1 MPPAAEKLS
10 VLLKL
15 WRIEMPIRNA
25 VCVCRRLLVSATA
38 VALFTPL
45 VLLTSTFAD
54 EKSNPKA
61 DTKAPA
67 TGRSAEQFSPG
78 VKLERDISYIP
89 NGDEAQRLDLYLP
102 EKASEKPLPLVV
114 HIHGGG
120 WKGGSKFPC
129 SLAPMVNRGYVV
141 ASLEYRFSQKA
152 LFPAQIQDCQAAI
165 RWLRA
170 NAKTYNIDTEH
181 VGVVGGS
188 AGGHLSALVA
198 TAGGKDTFPKIGGND
213 DQSDRV
219 QCVIDI
225 FGPTNFAT
233 VIEQAENDK
242 NVRNIFKFNTPS
254 DPYSSLIGVGLNEDK
269 ATTDAVSPVTYVSED
284 NPPTLILHGTH
295 DTLVPYAQSE
305 ELAAALE
312 AKGVPVWLQT
322 LPGSGHG
329 GGGFGKPQ
337 IVLLMQNFFDKY
349 LKGSD
354 IEIQL
359 VPEAEV
365 AI

>member
-1 MPPAAEKLS
+1 MP
-10 VLLKL
+10 VYHT
-15 WRIEMPIRNA
+15 
-25 VCVCRRLLVSATA
+25 VCDCRRSLVSVTA
-38 VALFTPL
+38 LTLLALLISSSFT
-45 VLLTSTFAD
+45 SAD
-54 EKSNPKA
+54 EKSKSKSA
-61 DTKAPA
+61 TKTPGPGQAEAKLPA
-67 TGRSAEQFSPG
+67 G

-89 NGDEAQRLDLYLP
+89 NGDEAQRLDIYLP

-120 WKGGSKFPC
+120 WKGGNKFPC
-129 SLAPMVNRGYVV
+129 AFAPMANRGYVV
-141 ASLEYRFSQKA
+141 ASIEYRFSQKA

-170 NAKTYNIDTEH
+170 NAKTYNIDPEH

-198 TAGGKDTFPKIGGND
+198 TAGGKDAFPKIGGND

-233 VIEQAENDK
+233 VMEQAENDK
-242 NVRNIFKFNTPS
+242 NVKNIFAFNTPS
-254 DPYSSLIGVGLNEDK
+254 DPYSSLIGVGLDEDK
-269 ATTDAVSPVTYVSED
+269 ATTDAASPVTYVSED

-305 ELAAALE
+305 ELAAALK
-312 AKGVPVWLQT
+312 AKSVPVWLQT

-337 IVLLMQNFFDKY
+337 IQELMQNFFEKY
-349 LKGSD
+349 LKGAE

-359 VPEAEV
+359 VPETEV
-365 AI
+365 SI

>member
-1 MPPAAEKLS
+1 VTALT
-10 VLLKL
+10 LL
-15 WRIEMPIRNA
+15 A
-25 VCVCRRLLVSATA
+25 LLISSS
-38 VALFTPL
+38 FT
-45 VLLTSTFAD
+45 SAD
-54 EKSNPKA
+54 EKSKSKSA
-61 DTKAPA
+61 TKTPGPGQAEAKLPA
-67 TGRSAEQFSPG
+67 G

-89 NGDEAQRLDLYLP
+89 NGDEAQRLDIYLP

-120 WKGGSKFPC
+120 WKGGNKFPC
-129 SLAPMVNRGYVV
+129 AFAPMANRGYVV
-141 ASLEYRFSQKA
+141 ASIEYRFSQKA

-170 NAKTYNIDTEH
+170 NAKTYNIDPEH

-198 TAGGKDTFPKIGGND
+198 TAGGKDAFPKIGGND

-233 VIEQAENDK
+233 VMEQAENDK
-242 NVRNIFKFNTPS
+242 NVKNIFAFNTPS
-254 DPYSSLIGVGLNEDK
+254 DPYSSLIGVGLDEDK
-269 ATTDAVSPVTYVSED
+269 ATTDAASPVTYVSED

-305 ELAAALE
+305 ELAAALK
-312 AKGVPVWLQT
+312 AKSVPVWLQT

-337 IVLLMQNFFDKY
+337 IQELMQNFFEKY
-349 LKGSD
+349 LKGAE

-359 VPEAEV
+359 VPETEV
-365 AI
+365 SI